1 MIRALCALLVL
12 CGSSWS
18 TLADDAKRV
27 TAIFLVARAEL
38 PDPRFKDSV
47 VLVMN
52 QMRPVPVGV
61 IINKPTRITVSQL
74 FPELPH
80 LARLDDKVYFG
91 GPVDVQALSFIFRA
105 AKPPDDVTEVLDGVY
120 FSTNSELLRELLGRD
135 KPVEGLRLFVGYAS
149 WAPGQLEGEVSNGD
163 WNLAPA
169 NASAIFDGKPERRWL
184 ELYRPGVG
192 QRASRRDAEAPGSA
206 ARAPGHL
213 HDAVRFS
220 QQKPG

>member
-74 FPELPH
+74 FPELER
-80 LARLDDKVYFG
+80 LAGLDDKVYFG
-91 GPVDVQALSFIFRA
+91 GPV
-105 AKPPDDVTEVLDGVY
+105 DDVTEVLDGVY
-120 FSTNSELLRELLGRD
+120 FSTNGELLRELLGRD
-135 KPVEGLRLFVGYAS
+135 KPVEGLRIFIGYSS
-149 WAPGQLEGEVSNGD
+149 WAPGQLESEVSHGD

-184 ELYRPGVG
+184 ELHRPGAG
-192 QRASRRDAEAPGSA
+192 NRASRRNAEAPGLVA
-206 ARAPGHL
+206 HRTDHL
-213 HDAVRFS
+213 HDDFMCHRVTAARLRVKSPERS
-220 QQKPG
+220 

>member
-1 MIRALCALLVL
+1 MNRALCALLVL

-74 FPELPH
+74 F
-80 LARLDDKVYFG
+80 
-91 GPVDVQALSFIFRA
+91 SRA
-105 AKPPDDVTEVLDGVY
+105 
-120 FSTNSELLRELLGRD
+120 
-135 KPVEGLRLFVGYAS
+135 
-149 WAPGQLEGEVSNGD
+149 
-163 WNLAPA
+163 
-169 NASAIFDGKPERRWL
+169 
-184 ELYRPGVG
+184 
-192 QRASRRDAEAPGSA
+192 
-206 ARAPGHL
+206 
-213 HDAVRFS
+213 
-220 QQKPG
+220 